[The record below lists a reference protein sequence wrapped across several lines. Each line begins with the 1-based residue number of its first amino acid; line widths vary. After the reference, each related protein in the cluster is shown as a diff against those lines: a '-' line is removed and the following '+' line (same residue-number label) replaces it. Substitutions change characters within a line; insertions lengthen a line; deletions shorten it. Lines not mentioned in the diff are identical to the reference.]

1 MADKPDTKR
10 PSRSGRSPS
19 PAEAA
24 GSEAALKRGT
34 GSPRRKATSSSPSKS
49 GGSPA
54 RKSRSSS
61 PSPARSVTG
70 SPSRRRRKTGPP
82 SSPRSKSPKSSSPRL
97 SSRSPRATVSGS
109 KRASPTGKLGKRF
122 KSRINAAILRDRERR
137 SRIYQWF
144 KGLAGQKGSPRGGSS
159 PRLRHS
165 GRSKA
170 SPGFMSPFKSGS
182 VRLSRTGSPSRS
194 TREPAPSRSKY
205 GSGTL
210 LALVVVAFVVAV
222 IILAAG
228 RYLRNHAASTLHQC
242 VGETCHRYEELLSNA
257 MDPEAH
263 PCDDFYAHVC
273 GTWIK
278 TARKP
283 VYEVNWEWFLVEIA
297 KRTADLNPLVGAN
310 QRPVDKAVTYIK
322 ACLSPLERDN
332 MPEPVFLTIDVTIM
346 EGPRTLLLSIGKQFL
361 STYYKISEHVTHN
374 HIKEHFRVS
383 YESLAPTNETRM
395 NHLFNHFITMMRF
408 MDNHMPVTDSGNS
421 SGDPA
426 TFLEWTPSVP
436 ESRWDTQT
444 RRFLNSPL
452 RNLTGW
458 FVDRVGGFRAIFE
471 LHQAFGEKKMADFVG
486 FFAVQTLVGFTNIHL
501 LESFYKA
508 SDIAIEEQ
516 RKACITTAYQTF
528 AYAIDSFLQEGMKG
542 AQQDVGT
549 LVNWTMAAFG
559 RLLESRDDSSV
570 LVGHLEPAPQRSN
583 LNQAFS
589 ILNSSSRM
597 SVDNIYAAFPE
608 MVLDAPLSDSIN
620 VSAYMQAQVSKSG
633 QPSQTLYAGY
643 QALDATVFSGFRIN
657 PQLLAF
663 PWYEPD
669 AHVGVLLGGLGARL
683 AAVTFYDYVERT
695 GTNSTLYSENQ
706 DCLSPASNVS
716 VGADVD
722 ADLQGAVAAA
732 AVVADVYKEVARKK
746 DPKWTGREAPP
757 PWTSERMPFVFFCWL
772 NCGDSERGPMMCNAP
787 MMHNWDFAR
796 VFACP
801 EEAPMNPSIKCR
813 MRL

>member
-1 MADKPDTKR
+1 MADKPDTKS

-24 GSEAALKRGT
+24 GSEAALKRGA

-49 GGSPA
+49 RGSPA

-70 SPSRRRRKTGPP
+70 SPSRRRRKTSPP
-82 SSPRSKSPKSSSPRL
+82 SFPRSKSPKSSSPRL

-109 KRASPTGKLGKRF
+109 KGASPTGKLGKRF
-122 KSRINAAILRDRERR
+122 KSRINAAIHRDQERR

-144 KGLAGQKGSPRGGSS
+144 KGLAGQKGSPRGNSS
-159 PRLRHS
+159 PRLRYS
-165 GRSKA
+165 VRSRA
-170 SPGFMSPFKSGS
+170 SPGSMSPFKSGS
-182 VRLSRTGSPSRS
+182 VRRSHTGSPSRS
-194 TREPAPSRSKY
+194 TREPAPSRSKH

-228 RYLRNHAASTLHQC
+228 RYLRHHAASTLHQC

-283 VYEVNWEWFLVEIA
+283 VYEVNWERFLVEIA

-332 MPEPVFLTIDVTIM
+332 MPEVRAALAAARVVWPQDASKTDFLYSMFYMSCRVFQPVFLTIDVTIM
-346 EGPRTLLLSIGKQFL
+346 EGPRTLLLSIGNQFL
-361 STYYKISEHVTHN
+361 STYYKISEHVAHN

-471 LHQAFGEKKMADFVG
+471 LHQAFGEEKMADFLG

-549 LVNWTMAAFG
+549 LVNWTMEAFG
-559 RLLESRDDSSV
+559 RLLESWDDLSA

-608 MVLDAPLSDSIN
+608 MALDVSICI
-620 VSAYMQAQVSKSG
+620 
-633 QPSQTLYAGY
+633 YAGQGRY
-643 QALDATVFSGFRIN
+643 KTRQECVNSEFHSFQFHFVPRNNRAKTFDLLQHRGIHKFSG
-657 PQLLAF
+657 
-663 PWYEPD
+663 
-669 AHVGVLLGGLGARL
+669 VT
-683 AAVTFYDYVERT
+683 AV
-695 GTNSTLYSENQ
+695 Q
-706 DCLSPASNVS
+706 
-716 VGADVD
+716 
-722 ADLQGAVAAA
+722 
-732 AVVADVYKEVARKK
+732 
-746 DPKWTGREAPP
+746 
-757 PWTSERMPFVFFCWL
+757 
-772 NCGDSERGPMMCNAP
+772 
-787 MMHNWDFAR
+787 
-796 VFACP
+796 
-801 EEAPMNPSIKCR
+801 
-813 MRL
+813 

>member
-1 MADKPDTKR
+1 MADKPDTKS

-24 GSEAALKRGT
+24 GSEAALKRGA
-34 GSPRRKATSSSPSKS
+34 GSPRRKATSSSPSKNR
-49 GGSPA
+49 GSPA

-70 SPSRRRRKTGPP
+70 SPSRRRRKTSPP

-109 KRASPTGKLGKRF
+109 KGASPTGKLGKRF
-122 KSRINAAILRDRERR
+122 KSRISAAIHRDRERR

-144 KGLAGQKGSPRGGSS
+144 KGLAGRKGSPRGGSS

-165 GRSKA
+165 GRSRA
-170 SPGFMSPFKSGS
+170 SPGFMSPSKSGS
-182 VRLSRTGSPSRS
+182 VRRSHTGSPSRS
-194 TREPAPSRSKY
+194 AREHAPPRSKY
-205 GSGTL
+205 GSSTL

-222 IILAAG
+222 IILATG

-257 MDPEAH
+257 MDPEAQ
-263 PCDDFYAHVC
+263 PCDNFYAHVC

-283 VYEVNWEWFLVEIA
+283 VYEVNWERFLVEIA

-332 MPEPVFLTIDVTIM
+332 MPEVRAALAAARVVWPQDASKTDFLYSMFYMSCRVFQPVFLTIDVTIM
-346 EGPRTLLLSIGKQFL
+346 EGPRTLLLSIG
-361 STYYKISEHVTHN
+361 
-374 HIKEHFRVS
+374 
-383 YESLAPTNETRM
+383 
-395 NHLFNHFITMMRF
+395 
-408 MDNHMPVTDSGNS
+408 
-421 SGDPA
+421 
-426 TFLEWTPSVP
+426 
-436 ESRWDTQT
+436 
-444 RRFLNSPL
+444 
-452 RNLTGW
+452 
-458 FVDRVGGFRAIFE
+458 
-471 LHQAFGEKKMADFVG
+471 
-486 FFAVQTLVGFTNIHL
+486 
-501 LESFYKA
+501 
-508 SDIAIEEQ
+508 
-516 RKACITTAYQTF
+516 
-528 AYAIDSFLQEGMKG
+528 
-542 AQQDVGT
+542 
-549 LVNWTMAAFG
+549 
-559 RLLESRDDSSV
+559 
-570 LVGHLEPAPQRSN
+570 
-583 LNQAFS
+583 NQ
-589 ILNSSSRM
+589 
-597 SVDNIYAAFPE
+597 
-608 MVLDAPLSDSIN
+608 APLSDSIN